1 MRTAYKKED
10 CDQDPGWC
18 FKAAVGRAL
27 PQTFFSYGQ
36 TSKTTPSTSDIT
48 SLFPDSRLPVATGLM
63 AKIKS
68 VTGPLWPKSHKR
80 ELPVYRPGFHPF
92 DVFYRLV
99 MSERKR
105 SEPLVNPSTADTVAT
120 KGHSDG
126 LMTAK
131 IFALLDFSKLGF
143 IDQYVNDSIAAL
155 GPGVVGAESQQAYR
169 DAFLQGLVEGEA
181 NVRATLQV

>member
-1 MRTAYKKED
+1 MQIAYKKED

-27 PQTFFSYGQ
+27 PPTFFSYGQ
-36 TSKTTPSTSDIT
+36 TSNVTLSASDIT

-63 AKIKS
+63 AKIES

-80 ELPVYRPGFHPF
+80 ELPVYRLGSHPF
-92 DVFYRLV
+92 DVFYHLV
-99 MSERKR
+99 TSRG
-105 SEPLVNPSTADTVAT
+105 EPLVSSSAADAVVA

-131 IFALLDFSKLGF
+131 IFALMDFSKLGF
-143 IDQYVNDSIAAL
+143 IDQYMNDSIAAV
-155 GPGVVGAESQQAYR
+155 GSDVVDVKFQQTYR
-169 DAFLQGLVEGEA
+169 DAFLRGLAEGEA
-181 NVRATLQV
+181 NVRTMLQL

>member
-1 MRTAYKKED
+1 
-10 CDQDPGWC
+10 
-18 FKAAVGRAL
+18 
-27 PQTFFSYGQ
+27 
-36 TSKTTPSTSDIT
+36 
-48 SLFPDSRLPVATGLM
+48 
-63 AKIKS
+63 
-68 VTGPLWPKSHKR
+68 
-80 ELPVYRPGFHPF
+80 
-92 DVFYRLV
+92 

>member
-1 MRTAYKKED
+1 VRTAYKKED

-27 PQTFFSYGQ
+27 PSTFFSYGQ
-36 TSKTTPSTSDIT
+36 TSKATLSTSDIT
-48 SLFPDSRLPVATGLM
+48 FLFPDSHLPVATGLM

-68 VTGPLWPKSHKR
+68 VTEPLWPKSHKR
-80 ELPVYRPGFHPF
+80 QLPVYRPGFHPF
-92 DVFYRLV
+92 DVFYHLV
-99 MSERKR
+99 MSGRKR
-105 SEPLVNPSTADTVAT
+105 NESPVNPSTPDAAAT

-155 GPGVVGAESQQAYR
+155 GPDVVNAESQQAYR
-169 DAFLQGLVEGEA
+169 DAFSRGLAEGEA
-181 NVRATLQV
+181 NVRSMLQV

>member
-1 MRTAYKKED
+1 
-10 CDQDPGWC
+10 
-18 FKAAVGRAL
+18 
-27 PQTFFSYGQ
+27 
-36 TSKTTPSTSDIT
+36 
-48 SLFPDSRLPVATGLM
+48 M

-80 ELPVYRPGFHPF
+80 ELSVYHPGFHPF

-99 MSERKR
+99 TSGRKR
-105 SEPLVNPSTADTVAT
+105 NEPLANPSAPDAVAT

-131 IFALLDFSKLGF
+131 IFALMDFSKLGF

-155 GPGVVGAESQQAYR
+155 GPGVVDGKSQQTYR
-169 DAFLQGLVEGEA
+169 DAFLRGLAEGET
-181 NVRATLQV
+181 NVRTMLQV